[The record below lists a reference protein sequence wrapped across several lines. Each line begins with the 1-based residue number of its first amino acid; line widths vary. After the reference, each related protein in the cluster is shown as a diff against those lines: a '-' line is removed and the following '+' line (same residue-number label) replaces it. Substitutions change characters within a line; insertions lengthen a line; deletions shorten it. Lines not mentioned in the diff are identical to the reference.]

1 MTRLSPRAAGRVP
14 AVRPGPAAVRLL
26 VALAVL
32 LGVVLGVGWLLTRA
46 REGDA
51 FERRDATLVQWFA
64 DHRVPLLD
72 RLSGPAADLGQ
83 TWVVVGVGVV
93 AAAVACWVLRSWRPL
108 VVLAVLVAG
117 ELAVFLTA
125 AALIDRPRPAVPHLD
140 GQLPPTSSFPS
151 GHTAA
156 ALCLYGGVAALV
168 LAASRRPWRRVA
180 PVLAVLLVLVVA
192 AARLYRGAHYPTDVL
207 TSMLF
212 AGTWLLVTL
221 RVLPL
226 RNRRSGDRVTSSVGE
241 WAP

>member
-1 MTRLSPRAAGRVP
+1 
-14 AVRPGPAAVRLL
+14 
-26 VALAVL
+26 
-32 LGVVLGVGWLLTRA
+32 
-46 REGDA
+46 
-51 FERRDATLVQWFA
+51 
-64 DHRVPLLD
+64 
-72 RLSGPAADLGQ
+72 
-83 TWVVVGVGVV
+83 VVGVGVV
-93 AAAVACWVLRSWRPL
+93 AAAVACWVFRSWRPL
-108 VVLAVLVAG
+108 VVLAVLLAG

-168 LAASRRPWRRVA
+168 VAGSRRPWRWVA
-180 PVLAVLLVLVVA
+180 PALAVLLVLVVA

-207 TSMLF
+207 TSALF

-226 RNRRSGDRVTSSVGE
+226 RNHRSGHPVESRMGE
-241 WAP
+241 WGP